1 MGDYRSRQEAVQA
14 KLVDEDLDLAV
25 FGAGPNLQYLTGSSI
40 DWRRFADLEGRV
52 TSLFLPTEGRPV
64 LLVGPFAS
72 AEQDLPCE
80 VREMELFDDTR
91 SAVEATV
98 NELPNRPDAVAV
110 GEYTEASVALAIE
123 EQYRGS
129 ELVSAEGMLDSMR
142 MIKDADEVEKLR
154 NAAELTDQIMADVVD
169 GLEAG
174 DTMREVGLEIEH
186 RGRMAGASDVSF
198 SSTAGFHR
206 SGVEP
211 TEEIFNYAPDEELEP
226 GTSVAFDV
234 GFVRDGYCSD
244 WGRSVYFGDP
254 PEHIEN
260 AYEALMT
267 SVVETIDAI
276 GEEVQT
282 LDEIYPH
289 IERVCDREGYGE
301 YLRNRHSNGLVG
313 HQIGVEVHESP
324 WLRPEND
331 QELQDGMVFCVEP
344 KLWNK
349 GEYYLRVEDMVHVT
363 NGGAESLSQFD
374 RDLFVV

>member
-52 TSLFLPTEGRPV
+52 TSLFLPTEGRAV

-98 NELPNRPDAVAV
+98 DELPNRPDAVAV
-110 GEYTEASVALAIE
+110 GEYTEASVALTIE